1 MALYASYESCR
12 TWQQGLPGARRTRGS
27 LTTQAQIPVPGAG
40 FLSDRE
46 NWCEGTVWGLRP

>member
-1 MALYASYESCR
+1 MSREGRGGGVCPDCSGRGALA
-12 TWQQGLPGARRTRGS
+12 A
-27 LTTQAQIPVPGAG
+27 QAQIPVPGAD